1 MKWRSSPLGL
11 AGGLFL
17 LLSLVTSDAYAASY
31 FIGDGLWNET
41 TNWYDGEVP
50 HGNYTYVS
58 GARTADVS
66 VGVIGTTDLLQIGL
80 IEGTLSGGD
89 INLAGPGTVNV
100 FTGGELNT
108 YSTNIGEISVNST
121 TGQVQSAVGNLAIS
135 GGVFGYQYLMFNKGS
150 FNVTGGQVSGLSTWI
165 SYAGGEYGNVTAN
178 ISSGTS
184 SVSTYW
190 NTGALHVGSAGG
202 TGHVYISGTDTSVYS
217 QSVAIDRG
225 LVNIRDAVWT
235 VDSNT
240 FRVGGSVEGGTLNIE
255 EGATVTSYGCTVGKD
270 AGTSGTVNVESGGTW
285 NAASGNLVVGSSG
298 TGVLNI
304 NGGDVTLTDA
314 MVGIGAQAGSTGTAT
329 ITSGTLT
336 SGSGIIVGG
345 SGTGTLNVNGGKV
358 IANISGGLEIG
369 TGEGGEGTVNVTA
382 GELKTRYLTVGRN
395 WAVGSAE
402 LNISGGVVTTDT
414 NATIGEASPGGS
426 GVANVSG
433 GSWDISGNL
442 VLGYQGT
449 GMLNM
454 DGGAVSASNIYV
466 GQWGTGVLDISAG
479 SINVSGQIIVAK
491 EAGSHGTLNYNGG
504 TLTAAAII
512 VGAGSATMNFN
523 QTGSVT
529 FGYVFDGDLD
539 VNVTESGTTT
549 LTGTHTYTGKTTIN
563 AGTLVLES
571 GASIEKS
578 REVNLGG
585 ADSRGTLD
593 VSAKSAF
600 AILSGQTVSG
610 YGTINLGEGKTLSIY
625 GVLRPGNSAGVTTVI
640 GDVVLDSTSATL
652 MELAGSG
659 GVAGV
664 DFDQLDVSGMLAY
677 GGDLSIQ
684 GFGGYLITQSGSYD
698 LFEFDW
704 QMGDFD
710 SVTVGTTALTLTVGA
725 WGVWTGSDEWAS
737 YTFSQENGV
746 LDIVAVPEPG
756 AMALGG
762 LGGLALLLLRGR
774 MKRRQGL

>member
-1 MKWRSSPLGL
+1 MKWQSSTLGL
-11 AGGLFL
+11 AGGLFF
-17 LLSLVTSDAYAASY
+17 LLSFVAPDVNGASY

-41 TNWYDGEVP
+41 SNWYEGEVP

-58 GARTADVS
+58 GSRTADVP
-66 VGVIGTTDLLQIGL
+66 VGVIGTADMLQIGL
-80 IEGTLSGGD
+80 IEGVLSGGD
-89 INLAGPGTVNV
+89 INLAGPGTINV
-100 FTGGELNT
+100 FAGGELNT
-108 YSTNIGEISVNST
+108 YSTNIGDISVNST
-121 TGQVQSAVGNLAIS
+121 TGQVQSVAGNLAIS

-150 FNVTGGQVSGLSTWI
+150 FTVTGGQVGGYSTWI

-178 ISSGTS
+178 VSSSDSG
-184 SVSTYW
+184 STYW
-190 NTGALHVGSAGG
+190 NTGGLHVGSAGG
-202 TGHVYISGTDTSVYS
+202 SGNVYISGTNTSVYS

-225 LVNIRDAVWT
+225 SVNIRDAVWT

-255 EGATVTSYGCTVGKD
+255 AGTTVSSYGCIVGEG

-285 NAASGNLVVGSSG
+285 NVSSSNLGIASSG

-304 NGGDVTLTDA
+304 KGGNVTLTDA
-314 MVGIGAQAGSTGTAT
+314 MVGIGAQAGSNGTAT
-329 ITSGTLT
+329 ITSGALT
-336 SGSGIIVGG
+336 SERGIIVGG
-345 SGTGTLNVNGGKV
+345 SGTGTLNVNGGTV
-358 IANISGGLEIG
+358 VANISGGLEIG

-402 LNISGGVVTTDT
+402 LNISGGIVTTDT
-414 NATIGEASPGGS
+414 NATIGEASPGGT

-449 GMLNM
+449 GTLDM

-491 EAGSHGTLNYNGG
+491 EAGSHGTLNYHGG
-504 TLTAAAII
+504 TLTAAAIT
-512 VGAGSATMNFN
+512 VGAGSATVNFN
-523 QTGSVT
+523 QTGSVS
-529 FGYVFDGDLD
+529 FGYAFDGDLD
-539 VNVTESGTTT
+539 LNVTESGTTT
-549 LTGTHTYTGKTTIN
+549 LTGTNTYTGKTTIN
-563 AGTLVLES
+563 TGTLVLES
-571 GASIEKS
+571 GASIANS

-625 GVLRPGNSAGVTTVI
+625 GVLTPGNSAGVTTVI
-640 GDVVLDSTSATL
+640 GDVALASTSATL

-659 GVAGV
+659 GVAGA

-698 LFEFDW
+698 LFEFAW

-710 SVTVGTTALTLTVGA
+710 SVTVGTTALTLTVGG
-725 WGVWTGSDEWAS
+725 WGVWTGSDGLAS

-746 LDIVAVPEPG
+746 LDVVAVPEPG